1 MFHTSA
7 ITENVMQ
14 RVVKHQQFLHH
25 YLPYSSENSLPPLQT
40 TPLYHDLNLFVQIA
54 NGELDRA
61 TVGEQQLGD
70 IIERFQH
77 LLDLLFLPTSGYYA
91 YSVPPKFWT
100 DTIIGQM
107 LAYVQAWLRHDDLI
121 SYTEAAYL
129 LFPELALTN
138 LQAARMRVKRLVER
152 KLIQGYSDPNATN
165 PTQQVRVSRQ
175 AAEALKAS
183 NQHLQ
188 PSRRS
193 GRVA

>member
-1 MFHTSA
+1 MFHASA
-7 ITENVMQ
+7 ITEHVKQ
-14 RVVKHQQFLHH
+14 RVMKHQQFLHH
-25 YLPYSSENSLPPLQT
+25 YLPYASESSYPPLHT
-40 TPLYHDLNLFVQIA
+40 TPLYHDLDLFVRIA
-54 NGELDRA
+54 NGDLDRA
-61 TVGEQQLGD
+61 TVDEQQLGD
-70 IIERFQH
+70 IVERFQH

-121 SYTEAAYL
+121 GYTEAAYL
-129 LFPELALTN
+129 LFPELALAN

-152 KLIQGYSDPNATN
+152 NLLQGYNDPSARN

-175 AAEALKAS
+175 ATEALKAS

-188 PSRRS
+188 SSRRS